1 MNNVLKRLKKSDFAD
16 KITLIAAMI
25 LLVILFDCL
34 NPNYV
39 TGSNMINILIACS
52 LTGFVA
58 IGETNL
64 IIAGQNDLSAGS
76 VAACAGVL
84 AAILVRDGI
93 PVILAILIVVA
104 AGCLVGAINAGLVT
118 FLKLQPFIATLA
130 TMSVARGVAYIL
142 CDGKAVAISNK
153 TFISFG
159 NYRIFGFLPVPVLL
173 LLIAFILFGI
183 MLSKTYF
190 GRSIYVLGGN
200 TYAARL
206 AGLNPTAIIFKLHI
220 MESGLAAFAGI
231 LLAARMN
238 SGQPSACEG
247 LEFDAITAAVLGGTA
262 FTGGVG
268 TIFGTF
274 LGMLVLQGFKTGLNM
289 VGVQTFW
296 QEVAQGA
303 LLVVALAFDFYR
315 KHNRDK
321 HALAE
326 SMATRG
332 IKVPT
337 SKAS

>member
-1 MNNVLKRLKKSDFAD
+1 MNKVLKKLKKSNFAD
-16 KITLIAAMI
+16 NITLIVAMI
-25 LLVILFDCL
+25 LLVVLFGAL

-39 TGSNMINILIACS
+39 SGANLSNILIACS

-84 AAILVRDGI
+84 AALLSRMGV
-93 PVILAILIVVA
+93 PVWLALLIAVA
-104 AGCLVGAINAGLVT
+104 VGCLVGAINAALVT

-130 TMSVARGVAYIL
+130 TMSVARGAAYIL
-142 CDGKAVAISNK
+142 CNGKAVAVSDRA
-153 TFISFG
+153 FLDLGS
-159 NYRIFGFLPVPVLL
+159 YRIFGFLPLPVLL
-173 LLIAFILFGI
+173 LLIAFVLFGI

-220 MESGLAAFAGI
+220 MESGLAAFAGV

-238 SGQPSACEG
+238 SGQPSACDG

-274 LGMLVLQGFKTGLNM
+274 LGMLVLQGFNTGLNM

-296 QEVAQGA
+296 QDVAQGA

-315 KHNRDK
+315 KRNRDK

-326 SMATRG
+326 SMAARG
-332 IKVPT
+332 IKAPGR
-337 SKAS
+337 KAS

>member
-1 MNNVLKRLKKSDFAD
+1 MNTVWKKLKKSNFAD
-16 KITLIAAMI
+16 NITLIIAMI
-25 LLVILFDCL
+25 LLVVLFGAL

-39 TGSNMINILIACS
+39 TGSNLSNILIACS

-84 AAILVRDGI
+84 AALLSRMGV
-93 PVILAILIVVA
+93 PVWLALLIAVGT
-104 AGCLVGAINAGLVT
+104 GCLVGAINAALVT

-130 TMSVARGVAYIL
+130 TMSVARGAAYIL
-142 CDGKAVAISNK
+142 CDGKAVAVSDRA
-153 TFISFG
+153 FINLGS
-159 NYRIFGFLPVPVLL
+159 YRLFGFLPLPVLL

-220 MESGLAAFAGI
+220 MESGLASFAGV

-296 QEVAQGA
+296 QDVAQGA
-303 LLVVALAFDFYR
+303 LLVLALAFDFYR
-315 KHNRDK
+315 KRSREK

-326 SMATRG
+326 SMAARG
-332 IKVPT
+332 IQAPGR
-337 SKAS
+337 KAS

>member
-1 MNNVLKRLKKSDFAD
+1 MKNLMNKLTKSDLAD
-16 KITLIAAMI
+16 KITLIVAMI
-25 LLVILFDCL
+25 LLVILFGSL

-39 TGSNMINILIACS
+39 TSSNLTNILIACS

-84 AAILVRDGI
+84 AAILVRMGV
-93 PVILAILIVVA
+93 PVVLAILIAVLV
-104 AGCLVGAINAGLVT
+104 GCLVGAINAALVT
-118 FLKLQPFIATLA
+118 MLNLQPFIATLA
-130 TMSVARGVAYIL
+130 TMSVARGAAYIL
-142 CDGKAVAISNK
+142 CNGKAVAISDK
-153 TFISFG
+153 TFIRLG
-159 NYRIFGFLPVPVLL
+159 NYRIFGFLPLPVLL
-173 LLIAFILFGI
+173 LLISFIVFGI

-206 AGLNPTAIIFKLHI
+206 AGLNPKAIIFKLHI

-238 SGQPSACEG
+238 SGR
-247 LEFDAITAAVLGGTA
+247 
-262 FTGGVG
+262 VG

-326 SMATRG
+326 SMAARG
-332 IKVPT
+332 ITARGKE
-337 SKAS
+337 KK